1 MPLSG
6 QRHWMLARVLVL
18 ALLFAQS
25 GAVIHAYSHF
35 SDDPGE
41 RQGIAR
47 SCSFCLAS
55 SQLQHAAGPP
65 ALDLPVRTLAWATI
79 VATPACAAVPSSPS
93 GSYRS
98 RAPPS
103 FV

>member
-65 ALDLPVRTLAWATI
+65 ALDLPVRTLSWATI
-79 VATPACAAVPSSPS
+79 VAAPACAAVASSPS
-93 GSYRS
+93 GFYRS

>member
-1 MPLSG
+1 MFA
-6 QRHWMLARVLVL
+6 RALAL

-25 GAVIHAYSHF
+25 GALIHAGSHV
-35 SDDPGE
+35 SDEPGE

-65 ALDLPVRTLAWATI
+65 AHEMPARPPVRAAAAAAPDRP
-79 VATPACAAVPSSPS
+79 VPAASPFRAF
-93 GSYRS
+93 RS

-103 FV
+103 LV